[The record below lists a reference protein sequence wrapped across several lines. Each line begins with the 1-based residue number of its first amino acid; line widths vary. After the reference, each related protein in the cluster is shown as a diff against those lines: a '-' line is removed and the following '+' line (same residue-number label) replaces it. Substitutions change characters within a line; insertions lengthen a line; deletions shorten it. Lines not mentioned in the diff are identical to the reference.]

1 VIDIG
6 APVPKPG
13 FGLSPRELDV
23 LKLLYY
29 GHTNPHIG
37 KCLGITENTVKH
49 HVTSL
54 FNKTGTSNRVELVVF
69 ATHHGLL

>member
-1 VIDIG
+1 MTTVL
-6 APVPKPG
+6 KPA

-23 LKLLYY
+23 LKLLYDGLY
-29 GHTNPHIG
+29 NAQIG

-69 ATHHGLL
+69 AAHHGLLT